1 MFTAILLACSL
12 EGQCIGYC
20 RASGEDFGRVPKRH
34 SLRLAHGRGKLS
46 QHDRAGCQVH
56 CMGRGDLMFSL
67 ARLKLYAI
75 GAATLLAAFLGVYIQ
90 GRRDQSQ
97 KEDLKDA
104 EDYIETRKRVDSVRI
119 DDAEQWLRNRA
130 DKRDL

>member
-1 MFTAILLACSL
+1 MI
-12 EGQCIGYC
+12 
-20 RASGEDFGRVPKRH
+20 
-34 SLRLAHGRGKLS
+34 
-46 QHDRAGCQVH
+46 
-56 CMGRGDLMFSL
+56 
-67 ARLKLYAI
+67 ARLKLYAS
-75 GAATLLAAFLGVYIQ
+75 GAAALLAAFLGVYIQ

-104 EDYIETRKRVDSVRI
+104 KDYIETRKRVDGVRI

>member
-1 MFTAILLACSL
+1 MI
-12 EGQCIGYC
+12 
-20 RASGEDFGRVPKRH
+20 
-34 SLRLAHGRGKLS
+34 
-46 QHDRAGCQVH
+46 
-56 CMGRGDLMFSL
+56 

-75 GAATLLAAFLGVYIQ
+75 GAAALLAAFLGVYIQ

-104 EDYIETRKRVDSVRI
+104 EDYIETRKRADSVRI
-119 DDAEQWLRNRA
+119 DDAEQWLRDRA

>member
-1 MFTAILLACSL
+1 MLW
-12 EGQCIGYC
+12 
-20 RASGEDFGRVPKRH
+20 
-34 SLRLAHGRGKLS
+34 
-46 QHDRAGCQVH
+46 
-56 CMGRGDLMFSL
+56 L

-75 GAATLLAAFLGVYIQ
+75 GAAALLAAFLGVYIQ

>member
-1 MFTAILLACSL
+1 MIS
-12 EGQCIGYC
+12 
-20 RASGEDFGRVPKRH
+20 
-34 SLRLAHGRGKLS
+34 
-46 QHDRAGCQVH
+46 
-56 CMGRGDLMFSL
+56 
-67 ARLKLYAI
+67 RLKLYAI
-75 GAATLLAAFLGVYIQ
+75 GAAALLAAFLGVYIQ

>member
-1 MFTAILLACSL
+1 MIT
-12 EGQCIGYC
+12 
-20 RASGEDFGRVPKRH
+20 
-34 SLRLAHGRGKLS
+34 
-46 QHDRAGCQVH
+46 
-56 CMGRGDLMFSL
+56 
-67 ARLKLYAI
+67 RLKLYAI
-75 GAATLLAAFLGVYIQ
+75 GAAALLAAFLGVYIQ

>member
-1 MFTAILLACSL
+1 MI
-12 EGQCIGYC
+12 
-20 RASGEDFGRVPKRH
+20 
-34 SLRLAHGRGKLS
+34 
-46 QHDRAGCQVH
+46 
-56 CMGRGDLMFSL
+56 

-75 GAATLLAAFLGVYIQ
+75 GAAALLAAFLGVYIQ

>member
-1 MFTAILLACSL
+1 MLW
-12 EGQCIGYC
+12 
-20 RASGEDFGRVPKRH
+20 
-34 SLRLAHGRGKLS
+34 
-46 QHDRAGCQVH
+46 
-56 CMGRGDLMFSL
+56 L

-75 GAATLLAAFLGVYIQ
+75 GAAALLAAFLGVYIQ

-104 EDYIETRKRVDSVRI
+104 EDYIETRKRADSVRI
-119 DDAEQWLRNRA
+119 DDAEQWLRDRA

>member
-1 MFTAILLACSL
+1 MFA
-12 EGQCIGYC
+12 
-20 RASGEDFGRVPKRH
+20 
-34 SLRLAHGRGKLS
+34 
-46 QHDRAGCQVH
+46 
-56 CMGRGDLMFSL
+56 L

-75 GAATLLAAFLGVYIQ
+75 GAAALLAAFFGVYIQ

-104 EDYIETRKRVDSVRI
+104 EDYIETRKRADSVRI

-130 DKRDL
+130 DERDL

>member
-1 MFTAILLACSL
+1 MI
-12 EGQCIGYC
+12 
-20 RASGEDFGRVPKRH
+20 
-34 SLRLAHGRGKLS
+34 
-46 QHDRAGCQVH
+46 
-56 CMGRGDLMFSL
+56 

-75 GAATLLAAFLGVYIQ
+75 GAAALLAAFLGVYIQ

-104 EDYIETRKRVDSVRI
+104 KDYIETRKRVDGVRI

>member
-1 MFTAILLACSL
+1 MLW
-12 EGQCIGYC
+12 
-20 RASGEDFGRVPKRH
+20 
-34 SLRLAHGRGKLS
+34 
-46 QHDRAGCQVH
+46 
-56 CMGRGDLMFSL
+56 L

-75 GAATLLAAFLGVYIQ
+75 GAAALLAAFLGVYIQ

-119 DDAEQWLRNRA
+119 DDAEQWLRDRA

>member
-1 MFTAILLACSL
+1 
-12 EGQCIGYC
+12 
-20 RASGEDFGRVPKRH
+20 
-34 SLRLAHGRGKLS
+34 
-46 QHDRAGCQVH
+46 
-56 CMGRGDLMFSL
+56 MFSL

-75 GAATLLAAFLGVYIQ
+75 GAVSLLAAFLGVYIQ

-104 EDYIETRKRVDSVRI
+104 EDYIETRKRADSVRI
-119 DDAEQWLRNRA
+119 DDAEQWLRDRA

>member
-1 MFTAILLACSL
+1 
-12 EGQCIGYC
+12 
-20 RASGEDFGRVPKRH
+20 
-34 SLRLAHGRGKLS
+34 
-46 QHDRAGCQVH
+46 
-56 CMGRGDLMFSL
+56 MFSL
-67 ARLKLYAI
+67 ARIKLYAI
-75 GAATLLAAFLGVYIQ
+75 GAGAFIAALMGVYIQ

-119 DDAEQWLRNRA
+119 DDSEQWLRNRA

>member
-1 MFTAILLACSL
+1 MI
-12 EGQCIGYC
+12 
-20 RASGEDFGRVPKRH
+20 
-34 SLRLAHGRGKLS
+34 
-46 QHDRAGCQVH
+46 
-56 CMGRGDLMFSL
+56 

-75 GAATLLAAFLGVYIQ
+75 GAVALLAAFLGVYIQ

>member
-1 MFTAILLACSL
+1 
-12 EGQCIGYC
+12 
-20 RASGEDFGRVPKRH
+20 
-34 SLRLAHGRGKLS
+34 
-46 QHDRAGCQVH
+46 
-56 CMGRGDLMFSL
+56 MFSL
-67 ARLKLYAI
+67 ARLKLYAV
-75 GAATLLAAFLGVYIQ
+75 GAAALLAAFIGVYIQ

>member
-1 MFTAILLACSL
+1 MI
-12 EGQCIGYC
+12 
-20 RASGEDFGRVPKRH
+20 
-34 SLRLAHGRGKLS
+34 
-46 QHDRAGCQVH
+46 
-56 CMGRGDLMFSL
+56 
-67 ARLKLYAI
+67 ARLKLHAI
-75 GAATLLAAFLGVYIQ
+75 GAAALLAAFLGVYIQ

>member
-1 MFTAILLACSL
+1 MI
-12 EGQCIGYC
+12 
-20 RASGEDFGRVPKRH
+20 
-34 SLRLAHGRGKLS
+34 
-46 QHDRAGCQVH
+46 
-56 CMGRGDLMFSL
+56 

-75 GAATLLAAFLGVYIQ
+75 GAAALLAAFLGVYIQ

-97 KEDLKDA
+97 KEHLKDA
-104 EDYIETRKRVDSVRI
+104 KDYIETRKRVDGVRI

>member
-1 MFTAILLACSL
+1 MH
-12 EGQCIGYC
+12 
-20 RASGEDFGRVPKRH
+20 R
-34 SLRLAHGRGKLS
+34 
-46 QHDRAGCQVH
+46 
-56 CMGRGDLMFSL
+56 MGRGDLMFSL
-67 ARLKLYAI
+67 ARLKLYAV
-75 GAATLLAAFLGVYIQ
+75 GAAALLAAFIGVYIQ

>member
-1 MFTAILLACSL
+1 
-12 EGQCIGYC
+12 
-20 RASGEDFGRVPKRH
+20 
-34 SLRLAHGRGKLS
+34 
-46 QHDRAGCQVH
+46 
-56 CMGRGDLMFSL
+56 MFSL
-67 ARLKLYAI
+67 ARLKLYAV
-75 GAATLLAAFLGVYIQ
+75 GAAALLAALLGVYIQ

>member
-1 MFTAILLACSL
+1 MIT
-12 EGQCIGYC
+12 
-20 RASGEDFGRVPKRH
+20 
-34 SLRLAHGRGKLS
+34 
-46 QHDRAGCQVH
+46 
-56 CMGRGDLMFSL
+56 
-67 ARLKLYAI
+67 RLKLYAI
-75 GAATLLAAFLGVYIQ
+75 GAATLLASFLGVYIQ

-104 EDYIETRKRVDSVRI
+104 EDYIEIRKRVDSVRI

>member
-1 MFTAILLACSL
+1 
-12 EGQCIGYC
+12 
-20 RASGEDFGRVPKRH
+20 
-34 SLRLAHGRGKLS
+34 
-46 QHDRAGCQVH
+46 
-56 CMGRGDLMFSL
+56 MFSL

-75 GAATLLAAFLGVYIQ
+75 GAAALLAAFLGVYIQ

-97 KEDLKDA
+97 MEDLKDA

>member
-1 MFTAILLACSL
+1 MI
-12 EGQCIGYC
+12 
-20 RASGEDFGRVPKRH
+20 
-34 SLRLAHGRGKLS
+34 
-46 QHDRAGCQVH
+46 
-56 CMGRGDLMFSL
+56 

-75 GAATLLAAFLGVYIQ
+75 GAVSLLAAFLGVYIQ

>member
-1 MFTAILLACSL
+1 MLWMS
-12 EGQCIGYC
+12 
-20 RASGEDFGRVPKRH
+20 
-34 SLRLAHGRGKLS
+34 
-46 QHDRAGCQVH
+46 
-56 CMGRGDLMFSL
+56 
-67 ARLKLYAI
+67 RLKLYAI
-75 GAATLLAAFLGVYIQ
+75 GAAALLAAFLGVYIQ

-130 DKRDL
+130 DRRDL

>member
-1 MFTAILLACSL
+1 MFYMA
-12 EGQCIGYC
+12 
-20 RASGEDFGRVPKRH
+20 K
-34 SLRLAHGRGKLS
+34 
-46 QHDRAGCQVH
+46 
-56 CMGRGDLMFSL
+56 
-67 ARLKLYAI
+67 LKLYAI
-75 GAATLLAAFLGVYIQ
+75 GAVALLAAFLGVYIQ

-104 EDYIETRKRVDSVRI
+104 EDYIETRKRVDGVRI

>member
-1 MFTAILLACSL
+1 MLWLA
-12 EGQCIGYC
+12 
-20 RASGEDFGRVPKRH
+20 K
-34 SLRLAHGRGKLS
+34 
-46 QHDRAGCQVH
+46 
-56 CMGRGDLMFSL
+56 
-67 ARLKLYAI
+67 LKLYAI
-75 GAATLLAAFLGVYIQ
+75 GAAALLAAFLGVYIQ

-119 DDAEQWLRNRA
+119 DDAEQWLRSRA

>member
-1 MFTAILLACSL
+1 MFL
-12 EGQCIGYC
+12 
-20 RASGEDFGRVPKRH
+20 
-34 SLRLAHGRGKLS
+34 
-46 QHDRAGCQVH
+46 
-56 CMGRGDLMFSL
+56 L

-75 GAATLLAAFLGVYIQ
+75 GAVALLAAFLGVYIQ

>member
-1 MFTAILLACSL
+1 MIT
-12 EGQCIGYC
+12 
-20 RASGEDFGRVPKRH
+20 
-34 SLRLAHGRGKLS
+34 
-46 QHDRAGCQVH
+46 
-56 CMGRGDLMFSL
+56 
-67 ARLKLYAI
+67 RLKLYAI

>member
-1 MFTAILLACSL
+1 
-12 EGQCIGYC
+12 
-20 RASGEDFGRVPKRH
+20 
-34 SLRLAHGRGKLS
+34 
-46 QHDRAGCQVH
+46 
-56 CMGRGDLMFSL
+56 MFSL

-75 GAATLLAAFLGVYIQ
+75 GVAALLAAFFGVYIQ

-104 EDYIETRKRVDSVRI
+104 EDYIETRKRADSVRI

-130 DKRDL
+130 DERDL